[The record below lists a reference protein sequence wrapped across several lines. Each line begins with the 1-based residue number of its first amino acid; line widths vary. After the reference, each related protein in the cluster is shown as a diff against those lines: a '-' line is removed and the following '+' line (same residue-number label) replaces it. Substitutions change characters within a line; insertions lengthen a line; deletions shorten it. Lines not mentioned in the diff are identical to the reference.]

1 MGCEFGVVIVAVCC
15 FELWG
20 VRWLLVAELLF
31 LGGLMP
37 IWVLFGLVILLLLL
51 LYVGVVRCFLVGFVF
66 AVVYVFGMVVDYWC
80 CLRELS
86 GVVFMVFPGVM
97 YLWWLLL
104 VFIVWLW
111 LLL

>member
-1 MGCEFGVVIVAVCC
+1 MD
-15 FELWG
+15 

-86 GVVFMVFPGVM
+86 GVVFMVFPELCICGG
-97 YLWWLLL
+97 YFLCLL
-104 VFIVWLW
+104 FGCGCCYNC
-111 LLL
+111 